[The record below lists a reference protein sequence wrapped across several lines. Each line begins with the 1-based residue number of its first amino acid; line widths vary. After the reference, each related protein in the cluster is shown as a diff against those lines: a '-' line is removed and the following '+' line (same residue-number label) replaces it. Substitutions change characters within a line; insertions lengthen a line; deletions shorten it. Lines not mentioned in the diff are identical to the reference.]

1 MAGES
6 SNDYDNDNDW
16 LGRVEQRLES
26 EFGEGC
32 MKEIH
37 KVYAEGCKDTTLENH
52 PTKTS
57 DEIVEEVVGRVKT
70 RYKDDRR

>member
-1 MAGES
+1 MANES
-6 SNDYDNDNDW
+6 SNDNNSDW

-32 MKEIH
+32 MKEEH
-37 KVYAEGCKDTTLENH
+37 KFVAIGIKIGALRNH

-57 DEIVEEVVGRVKT
+57 DEIVRTAEQRLLHT
-70 RYKDDRR
+70 PTST